1 MAASL
6 SPETAAPDHNDS
18 ASYHVDFTPN
28 PALYPFESQWFESS
42 VGRIHYLDEG
52 ERRPLLLMHGNPD
65 WSFLYREMIP
75 LLSEHFRCIAVD
87 YPGFGLS
94 VHPAGYS
101 YLPSAQAEVVAEL
114 VEYLDLEDAVLV
126 GQDWGKGH
134 AIFPKAIVGE
144 TEWLTA
150 LEQRVRAN
158 LSHLPMLR
166 IMGMK
171 DVPLTTK
178 AYLRKWDELW
188 PDATKLDLPN
198 AGHFWQEDEPEAAAG
213 AIIRAYAR

>member
-75 LLSEHFRCIAVD
+75 LLSEHFRCIAID

-126 GQDWGKGH
+126 GQH
-134 AIFPKAIVGE
+134 RRVQVLQIR
-144 TEWLTA
+144 
-150 LEQRVRAN
+150 QRDPARVVQEGVSDVATRNTTLRVVRRSDIGR
-158 LSHLPMLR
+158 L
-166 IMGMK
+166 
-171 DVPLTTK
+171 V
-178 AYLRKWDELW
+178 
-188 PDATKLDLPN
+188 
-198 AGHFWQEDEPEAAAG
+198 
-213 AIIRAYAR
+213 